1 MLNNEQYAIISE
13 HEGRQRRAQF
23 DAMKKEMLGND
34 FPHGFSQ
41 HVQVEETVHR
51 ITCTLNQLQKDV
63 DRLSF
68 MIEKLYELRY
78 HKAPPRHVIT

>member
-1 MLNNEQYAIISE
+1 MLTNAQYAIIAE
-13 HEGRQRRAQF
+13 REAQGRKIRF
-23 DAMKKEMLGND
+23 DAMKKELMGHD
-34 FPHGFSQ
+34 FPHAVDDQSQ
-41 HVQVEETVHR
+41 GTVHK
-51 ITCTLNQLQKDV
+51 IAQLQNDI